1 MHSWYSLANWYSQVQ
16 SSTQHYELRETWE
29 EACNKK
35 FEENLKQFSKQ
46 EVVKYTPLHHPGPK
60 FHTAPLAEKNL
71 GRRVGAPDK
80 AITLC

>member
-46 EVVKYTPLHHPGPK
+46 EVVKYTPLHHPGLE
-60 FHTAPLAEKNL
+60 FHTAP
-71 GRRVGAPDK
+71 
-80 AITLC
+80 